1 MRRTRILILSSI
13 FLLIAAL
20 GLGYNY
26 VPTNTVKA
34 QETSYVQSR
43 AMLEDENN
51 TVNIVSDYGPSVVAI
66 HVVVKGERVMPGFG
80 GQQLPPGMFEN
91 LPPEFRRF
99 FEMPGRPQQPRE
111 FKQQGAGSGFVV
123 TDKSEIITNYHVVE
137 AALEEGTAKQLD
149 GATITVLFP
158 DNDSELKAHV
168 VGASALY
175 DIALLKLDKPN
186 LAPNVRP
193 IPIANSDEL
202 KVGQKTIAI
211 GNPFGFASTV
221 TTGIVSGIDRSLD
234 GIGENNV
241 PLIQTDAAINP
252 GNSGGPLLNSRG
264 ELIGINTAIIP
275 GLAVGGERGNIGIG
289 FAVPSNLLSESLADL
304 RKGGLVSLATKPRLG
319 VSVNSVHVYDEIKD
333 KLNIKLPDEG
343 IVIMKVEPGS
353 AAEKAGLKGA
363 EYSVTI
369 DGQDVP
375 VGGDV
380 IVAVDGIENPDVKEL
395 IDLVFSKN
403 AGDVVNLKIWRD
415 GKILDVPVKL
425 AVVKAQAAENQ
436 GPQSV
441 GDDVY
446 LGVTVEELS
455 NYPQMIK
462 DRFSLPKNGLVIVE
476 IEPGSVADKAGL
488 MASEYQV
495 KYNEQTFWLGGDII
509 LKADNV
515 AVKSL
520 ADLKNV
526 LSNKKSGDSLRLV
539 VLRDGIEKVINLE
552 F

>member
-1 MRRTRILILSSI
+1 MRRTRILIFSSV
-13 FLLIAAL
+13 LLLLAAL
-20 GLGYNY
+20 GLGYNN
-26 VPTNTVKA
+26 VLTNTVKA
-34 QETSYVQSR
+34 QETNYVQSR

-51 TVNIVSDYGPSVVAI
+51 TVNVVEDYGPSVVAI

-80 GQQLPPGMFEN
+80 GQLPPDMFEY

-99 FEMPGRPQQPRE
+99 FEMPGAPQQPQE
-111 FKQQGAGSGFVV
+111 YKQQGSGSGFVV
-123 TDKSEIITNYHVVE
+123 TNKSEIITNYHVVE
-137 AALEEGTAKQLD
+137 AALEKGTAKQLE

-158 DNDSELKAHV
+158 DNDNELKAHV

-175 DIALLKLDKPN
+175 DLALLKLDNPN
-186 LAPNVRP
+186 MAPNIRP
-193 IPIANSDEL
+193 IPISNSDEL

-275 GLAVGGERGNIGIG
+275 GLSVGGERGNIGIG
-289 FAVPSNLLSESLADL
+289 FAVPSNLLSESLSEL

-319 VSVNSVHVYDEIKD
+319 ISVNNVDVYDDLKD
-333 KLNIKLPDEG
+333 ELNLNLPEDG
-343 IVIMKVEPGS
+343 IVVMKVEPGS
-353 AAEKAGLKGA
+353 AAERAGLKGA
-363 EYSVTI
+363 EYTVTI
-369 DGQDVP
+369 DGQDIP

-380 IVAVDGIENPDVKEL
+380 IIAVDDIEKPEVKQL

-403 AGDVVNLKIWRD
+403 AGDVVNLTVWRD
-415 GKILDVPVKL
+415 GKILNIPVKL
-425 AVVKAQAAENQ
+425 AVVEAQAAESE

-441 GDDVY
+441 GEDVH
-446 LGVTVEELS
+446 LGVTVEEMS
-455 NYPQMIK
+455 SYPELIK
-462 DRFSLPKNGLVIVE
+462 QRFGLPNNGLIIVE
-476 IEPGSVADKAGL
+476 VERGSAAQKAGL
-488 MASEYQV
+488 LASEYQV
-495 KYNEQTFWLGGDII
+495 NYNDKVFSLGGDII
-509 LKADNV
+509 LKADNQV
-515 AVKSL
+515 VKSL
-520 ADLKNV
+520 SDLKSV
-526 LSNKKSGDSLRLV
+526 LSSKNPGDSLRLV
-539 VLRDGIEKVINLE
+539 VLRGGIENVIVLE

>member
-1 MRRTRILILSSI
+1 MRRTRILIFSGI
-13 FLLIAAL
+13 ILLLAAL
-20 GLGYNY
+20 GLGNY
-26 VPTNTVKA
+26 YLPTNTVKA

-51 TVNIVSDYGPSVVAI
+51 TVNIVQDYGPSVVAI

-80 GQQLPPGMFEN
+80 SQLPPGMFEN

-99 FEMPGRPQQPRE
+99 FEMPGVPQQRRE
-111 FKQQGAGSGFVV
+111 FKRQGAGSGFVV

-137 AALEEGTAKQLD
+137 AALEEGSAKQLE

-158 DNDSELKAHV
+158 DTDNELKAHV

-175 DIALLKLDKPN
+175 DMALLRLDEPDM
-186 LAPNVRP
+186 APDVRP
-193 IPIANSDEL
+193 IPIANSDDL

-275 GLAVGGERGNIGIG
+275 GLSVGGERGNIGIG
-289 FAVPSNLLSESLADL
+289 FAVPSNLLSESLSDL
-304 RKGGLVSLATKPRLG
+304 RNGGLVSLATKPRLG
-319 VSVNSVHVYDEIKD
+319 VSVNSVHVYDDIKD
-333 KLNIKLPDEG
+333 KLNINLPDEG
-343 IVIMKVEPGS
+343 IVIMKVESGS
-353 AAEKAGLKGA
+353 AAERAGLKGA
-363 EYSVTI
+363 EYTVTV

-380 IVAVDGIENPDVKEL
+380 IIAVDGIEKPDVKQL

-403 AGDVVNLKIWRD
+403 AGDIVNLKIWRD
-415 GKILDVPVKL
+415 GKILNVPVKL
-425 AVVKAQAAENQ
+425 AVVDSQGSESQ
-436 GPQSV
+436 GPQAV
-441 GDDVY
+441 GDNVY
-446 LGVTVEELS
+446 LGVSVEELN
-455 NYPQMIK
+455 NYPNLIK
-462 DRFSLPKNGLVIVE
+462 ERFDLPNNGLVIVD
-476 IEPGSVADKAGL
+476 IEKGSVADKAGL
-488 MASEYQV
+488 VASEYQV
-495 KYNEQTFWLGGDII
+495 KYNDQTLWLGGDII

-515 AVKSL
+515 TVKTLS
-520 ADLKNV
+520 DLKNV
-526 LSNKKSGDSLRLV
+526 LSSKRSGDNLRLV
-539 VLRDGIEKVINLE
+539 ILRGGIEKSLVLH